1 VFTSEQINQIHGS
14 SWSVPA
20 AQREAY
26 FRRIIALLGH
36 GNVAFTNFQLM
47 QAIQQAQKELRSG
60 KGPLVSAA

>member
-1 VFTSEQINQIHGS
+1 MFAREQIAQLHQS

-47 QAIQQAQKELRSG
+47 QAIQQAQKEIRGG
-60 KGPLVSAA
+60 KALAVSAA